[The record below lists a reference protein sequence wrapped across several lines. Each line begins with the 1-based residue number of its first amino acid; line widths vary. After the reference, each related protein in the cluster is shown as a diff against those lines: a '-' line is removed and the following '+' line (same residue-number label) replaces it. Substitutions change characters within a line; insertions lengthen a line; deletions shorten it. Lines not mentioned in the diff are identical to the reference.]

1 MADIVDPQTRSR
13 MMSGIRGKHTQ
24 PEMLVRRLLHAM
36 GYRYR
41 LHARELPGTPDI
53 VFRRRRLAIFV
64 HGCFWHQHPDPE
76 CRLAAMPKSRVEFW
90 KPKLEGNRARDLAH
104 VAALEAMGWKVLLVW
119 ECQLRDRERLGKLLQ
134 QFIDGPAKQAVPSSG
149 AN

>member
-13 MMSGIRGKHTQ
+13 MMSGIRGKNTQ

-41 LHARELPGTPDI
+41 LHARELPGKPDI
-53 VFRRRRLAIFV
+53 VFRRRRIAIFV
-64 HGCFWHQHPDPE
+64 HGCFWHRHPDPE
-76 CRLAAMPKSRVEFW
+76 CRLARMPKSRVDFW
-90 KPKLEGNRARDLAH
+90 QPKLEGNRMRDEAN

-119 ECQLRDRERLGKLLQ
+119 ECQLRDREQLGNMLWR
-134 QFIDGPAKQAVPSSG
+134 FIEGTQ
-149 AN
+149 

>member
-13 MMSGIRGKHTQ
+13 MMSGIRGKNTR

-41 LHARELPGTPDI
+41 LHAGELPGKPDI
-53 VFRRRRLAIFV
+53 VFRRRRIAIFV
-64 HGCFWHQHPDPE
+64 HGCFWHRHADPE
-76 CRLAAMPKSRVEFW
+76 CRLARMPKSRVDFW
-90 KPKLEGNRARDLAH
+90 QPKLEGNKARDEAN

-119 ECQLRDRERLGKLLQ
+119 ECQLRDREQLGNMLRR
-134 QFIDGPAKQAVPSSG
+134 FIEGSQ
-149 AN
+149 